1 MDDPARAPATSSDPI
16 DRAELAAL
24 AVITA
29 LGVLCR
35 LAALRQ
41 PMRYDE
47 ASAWADFIGRDW
59 WTILSRYPTPNNHVF
74 FSLIAKLTSAL
85 APYRPW
91 AIRLPAL
98 LPGIAIVPAT
108 WAVGRRLADR
118 ATALLGA
125 ALAAGSMPLV
135 LYSAN
140 ARGHSLELDVL
151 SETGVVGLALL
162 LAAIGVPLV
171 LAFLRAPSSPL
182 GAGLAAAAV
191 FGFAHASVDWVWTF
205 PAFGVLLW
213 ALVGIALAGN
223 GEQRGVIRGWPAL
236 ACGIASLALA
246 VGAFALPW
254 ISSRLTSHALSHPA
268 GAADDLRWAKRLD
281 PLAVEPWLA
290 QSSLSLSAAGS
301 IQALEHAVDMQPRAS
316 GLRYLLGQAYL
327 RAGAFANAER
337 TLARAHQLDPHDSD
351 IVRALRRARAGP

>member
-85 APYRPW
+85 APYGPW

-140 ARGHSLELDVL
+140 ARGHSLVVL
-151 SETGVVGLALL
+151 GGAAVNGSDHARDRGSCSS
-162 LAAIGVPLV
+162 AIGCACV
-171 LAFLRAPSSPL
+171 RAGCRAGSPSS
-182 GAGLAAAAV
+182 
-191 FGFAHASVDWVWTF
+191 SS
-205 PAFGVLLW
+205 
-213 ALVGIALAGN
+213 
-223 GEQRGVIRGWPAL
+223 QRSD
-236 ACGIASLALA
+236 CG
-246 VGAFALPW
+246 
-254 ISSRLTSHALSHPA
+254 
-268 GAADDLRWAKRLD
+268 
-281 PLAVEPWLA
+281 
-290 QSSLSLSAAGS
+290 
-301 IQALEHAVDMQPRAS
+301 PR
-316 GLRYLLGQAYL
+316 R
-327 RAGAFANAER
+327 
-337 TLARAHQLDPHDSD
+337 
-351 IVRALRRARAGP
+351 